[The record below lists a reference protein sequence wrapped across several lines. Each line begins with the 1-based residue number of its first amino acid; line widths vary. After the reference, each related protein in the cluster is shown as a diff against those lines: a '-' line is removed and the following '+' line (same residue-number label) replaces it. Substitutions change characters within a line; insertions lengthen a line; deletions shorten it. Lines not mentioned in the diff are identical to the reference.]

1 MKKYKDGGK
10 VDEMSKKNTK
20 GYNQKY
26 TDDTKENESVRETM
40 MAPIKKV
47 KKMFTKKP
55 KEPEEKEYKKGGMV
69 HKMPDGTMMKGATH
83 GMKKSGSVKSIDGIA
98 VRGKT
103 RCK

>member
-1 MKKYKDGGK
+1 MKKYEDGGK

-20 GYNQKY
+20 GYKQTY
-26 TDDTKENESVRETM
+26 SDMTKENEGVRETM

-47 KKMFTKKP
+47 KKMFSK
-55 KEPEEKEYKKGGMV
+55 EEKKAV
-69 HKMPDGTMMKGATH
+69 HKMPDGTMMKGAKH
-83 GMKKSGSVKSIDGIA
+83 GMKKGGSVKSIDGIA